1 MEPKTIT
8 EEFMYRLAGERK
20 FHRDNFRRDTHLF
33 AHDPMPRLAE
43 YSFNHV
49 DLWHG
54 LWYQGEMACLF
65 GEPNV
70 GKTLLAIQI
79 AKEICTRGLKTLYFD
94 LENVAHQYKMR
105 YNSPTLDLNRVI
117 DENLIVMPLNHQ
129 NKNVTPNRR
138 ALLDA
143 ILKEFVNEKAP
154 VIIIDDITHLIGS
167 GDQADIHFVL
177 NTLRSWTQHFLVSIL
192 VIAHSRKRKP
202 AELTTIESLAGSF
215 EYAYAFDSIFSLTCA
230 NDYNKQNYNIS
241 HFIKH
246 HKNRIGPV
254 VYNEMN
260 VITAQLGRDENSG
273 SLQFIELYSGGNER
287 QLLRDNGLKIG
298 NQTNQAILKYK
309 KMHYSTREIANLI
322 NCSQSHV
329 SRIIRKYEKQSENKS
344 ESDSDTIIDMT
355 EPYKQKEIAIT
366 PQHRI
371 KLEPDTTPIYNCYNY
386 THDPHGFPI
395 SLEAYKIYYPQ
406 LYEEYFKYDNNN
418 NDDILYDESSELSEL
433 SELSE
438 SSESII

>member
-8 EEFMYRLAGERK
+8 EEFMYRLAGERR
-20 FHRDNFRRDTHLF
+20 FHRENFRRDTYLF
-33 AHDPMPRLAE
+33 ATNPLPRLAE
-43 YSFNHV
+43 YSFDHV

-94 LENVAHQYKMR
+94 LENVKHQYKMR
-105 YNSPTLDLNRVI
+105 YNSPALDLNRVI
-117 DENLIVMPLNHQ
+117 DENLIVMPLNQQ

-138 ALLDA
+138 EILDA

-154 VIIIDDITHLIGS
+154 VIIIDDITPLIGS
-167 GDQADIHFVL
+167 GDKADIHFVL

-192 VIAHSRKRKP
+192 VLAHSRKRRP

-215 EYAYAFDSIFSLTCA
+215 EYAYAFDSIFSLTRA
-230 NDYNKQNYNIS
+230 NDYNKQHNNIS
-241 HFIKH
+241 HFIKQ
-246 HKNRIGPV
+246 HKNRMGPII
-254 VYNEMN
+254 YDEMN
-260 VITAQLGRDENSG
+260 VITALLGRDENSG
-273 SLQFIELYSGGNER
+273 SLQFIDLYTGGNER

-298 NQTNQAILKYK
+298 EQTNQAILHYK
-309 KMHYSTREIANLI
+309 KLHYSTREIADII

-329 SRIIRKYEKQSENKS
+329 SRTIRKYEKQINN
-344 ESDSDTIIDMT
+344 DSDNVIDT
-355 EPYKQKEIAIT
+355 TLDTSPASSHEALLPT
-366 PQHRI
+366 HHPRI
-371 KLEPDTTPIYNCYNY
+371 KLEPNLTPIYDKNSY

-395 SLEAYKIYYPQ
+395 SIEDYKIYYPA
-406 LYEEYFKYDNNN
+406 LYEEYFNYDNNYD
-418 NDDILYDESSELSEL
+418 NDCQNDYDESSESG
-433 SELSE
+433 E
-438 SSESII
+438 SGESGESII